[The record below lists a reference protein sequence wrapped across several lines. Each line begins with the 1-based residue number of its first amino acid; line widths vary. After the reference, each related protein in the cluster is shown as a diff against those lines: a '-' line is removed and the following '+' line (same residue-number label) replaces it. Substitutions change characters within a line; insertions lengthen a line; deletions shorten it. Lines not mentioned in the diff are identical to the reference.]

1 MHSIY
6 AVLRV
11 FVTMLQ
17 RFAQAVLMYN
27 WLMINRIVKKAGEK
41 ALKID
46 VAKLDP
52 ARLPGDVTE
61 IFDIDYA
68 GDGLSGHLLD
78 VYFRKNGTKKPIL
91 IDIHGGGFVSEDKAM
106 NRMFG
111 NYMAKAGF
119 VVFELNVRLAY
130 PEWTVFDQI
139 EDIDRGVRYVLDNAG
154 SYECDKDRLYIAGH
168 SSGGVL
174 AVSEALLCVDP
185 DMRRDFGIKDRN
197 YSYKG
202 VLTDCGLMHFYKSS
216 IAYWGMRKMCFPK
229 GYKNDKRY
237 GYLVFERNESLKKLP
252 KTVLITNPKDVLRKM
267 TFHFDKVLESHGTE
281 HSLFLYGKDGHTG
294 IIFVPYSEQNMAVL
308 KQISDCFL
316 N

>member
-1 MHSIY
+1 MQSS
-6 AVLRV
+6 L
-11 FVTMLQ
+11 L
-17 RFAQAVLMYN
+17 YN
-27 WLMINRIVKKAGEK
+27 LNMINRIVKIIGEK

-52 ARLPGDVTE
+52 ARLPGDITE

-68 GDGLSGHLLD
+68 GDGLPGHKLD
-78 VYFRKNGTKKPIL
+78 VFIRKDGNTKPIL

-106 NRMFG
+106 NRLFG
-111 NYMAKAGF
+111 NYMSSLGF

-139 EDIDRGVRYVLDNAG
+139 EDIGKGVRYVLDNYRL
-154 SYECDKDRLYIAGH
+154 YECDKNRIYIAGH

-174 AVSEALLCVDP
+174 AVCEALLCVDP
-185 DMRRDFGIKDRN
+185 AMRADFGINDRG

-202 VLTDCGLMHFYKSS
+202 IITDCGLMHFYKSS

-237 GYLVFERNESLKKLP
+237 KYLIFESNSVLSKLP
-252 KTVLITNPKDVLRKM
+252 KAALLTNPKDVLRKM
-267 TFHFDKVLESHGTE
+267 TFHFDKMLESHNVE
-281 HSLFLYGKDGHTG
+281 HRLFLYGKDGHTG
-294 IIFVPYSEQNMAVL
+294 IIFRPYTKQNIKVLEQVSEYLL
-308 KQISDCFL
+308 K
-316 N
+316 